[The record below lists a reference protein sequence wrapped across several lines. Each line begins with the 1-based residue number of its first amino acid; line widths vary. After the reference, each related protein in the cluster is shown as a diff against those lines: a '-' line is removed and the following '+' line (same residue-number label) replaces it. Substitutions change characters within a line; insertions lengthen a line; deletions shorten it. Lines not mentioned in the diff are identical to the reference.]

1 MDQLKDVIL
10 STLAEIQESVPEP
23 NQSEK
28 KGEEKATHSKES
40 KRNSGDSKTSKDRY
54 RSKENFFNEV
64 TSKQKGESVGS
75 SPSIENELLFL
86 NSLRERMLVLFEGF
100 QAPNNT
106 SIEAKVDLTLNFL
119 EYVLSTVDE
128 RIEKIKGR

>member
-10 STLAEIQESVPEP
+10 STLAEIQENTPVENKPVPK
-23 NQSEK
+23 S
-28 KGEEKATHSKES
+28 EEKPKEEEGN
-40 KRNSGDSKTSKDRY
+40 KEPAKIVKEQPKQQQ

-64 TSKQKGESVGS
+64 TSKQEHQFS
-75 SPSIENELLFL
+75 SNHENELLFL

-106 SIEAKVDLTLNFL
+106 ALEAKIDLTLNFL
-119 EYVLSTVDE
+119 EYVLSTIDE
-128 RIEKIKGR
+128 RIENIKGK

>member
-10 STLAEIQESVPEP
+10 STLAEIQENVPAENKP
-23 NQSEK
+23 APK
-28 KGEEKATHSKES
+28 PEEKQKYEE
-40 KRNSGDSKTSKDRY
+40 KREEEPAKTLNEQPKQQQ

-64 TSKQKGESVGS
+64 TSKQEHQLS
-75 SPSIENELLFL
+75 SNHENELLFL

-106 SIEAKVDLTLNFL
+106 ALEAKIDLTLNFL
-119 EYVLSTVDE
+119 EYVLSTIDE
-128 RIEKIKGR
+128 RIENIKGK

>member
-10 STLAEIQESVPEP
+10 STLAEIQENVPQEKEP
-23 NQSEK
+23 VNNIQGNIEK
-28 KGEEKATHSKES
+28 KSEEKTERSVTENFKEP
-40 KRNSGDSKTSKDRY
+40 R
-54 RSKENFFNEV
+54 RSRENFFTEV
-64 TSKQKGESVGS
+64 TSKQESKVS
-75 SPSIENELLFL
+75 SETENELLFL

-106 SIEAKVDLTLNFL
+106 SLEAKIDLTLNFL

-128 RIEKIKGR
+128 RIDKIKGK

>member
-10 STLAEIQESVPEP
+10 STLAEIQESVPQEKEP
-23 NQSEK
+23 VNNIEQKVEQKKEQKTESDGIIQS
-28 KGEEKATHSKES
+28 KGQQ
-40 KRNSGDSKTSKDRY
+40 

-64 TSKQKGESVGS
+64 TSKQEHQNASNT
-75 SPSIENELLFL
+75 ENELLFL

-106 SIEAKVDLTLNFL
+106 SLEAKIDLTLNFL
-119 EYVLSTVDE
+119 EYVLSTIDE
-128 RIEKIKGR
+128 RIDKIKGK

>member
-10 STLAEIQESVPEP
+10 STLAEIQESTPLEKEP
-23 NQSEK
+23 VNNVAVDSSTKKEEQEK
-28 KGEEKATHSKES
+28 QEASVQQKEQQ
-40 KRNSGDSKTSKDRY
+40 

-64 TSKQKGESVGS
+64 TSKQESRFASNV
-75 SPSIENELLFL
+75 ENELLFL

-106 SIEAKVDLTLNFL
+106 SLEAKIDLTLNFL
-119 EYVLSTVDE
+119 EYVLSTIDE
-128 RIEKIKGR
+128 RIEHIKGK